1 MTTFGDAL
9 HCIIKFGRKYDYTIP
24 SFSVITVSL
33 RHAFMQVEN
42 EHGQVQLIDV
52 FFRDDPSLEV
62 QTPISV
68 KVTKHCSVD
77 VSFNT

>member
-1 MTTFGDAL
+1 
-9 HCIIKFGRKYDYTIP
+9 
-24 SFSVITVSL
+24 
-33 RHAFMQVEN
+33 MQVED

-52 FFRDDPSLEV
+52 FFRDNPSLEV